1 MCMQHRESDTGHTG
15 MPKSQES
22 WSEEEALLAKLLR
35 QFWKNFAGIAAE
47 QRIQEEKEQDED
59 EGVKNVSKLC
69 LCFLKHTLSS

>member
-1 MCMQHRESDTGHTG
+1 

-35 QFWKNFAGIAAE
+35 QFWKNFAGIAAD

-59 EGVKNVSKLC
+59 EGVKMFQNYV
-69 LCFLKHTLSS
+69 FVF

>member
-35 QFWKNFAGIAAE
+35 QFWKNFAGIAAD

-59 EGVKNVSKLC
+59 EGVKMFQNYV
-69 LCFLKHTLSS
+69 FVF